1 MANNEK
7 HPQINL
13 LLTRPM
19 AGSNAFWAELKVET
33 RQVLKPIFSPLTK
46 IVPIIQKFEILGPVI
61 FSSVNGVENGPK
73 GSGRQ
78 AYCVGTTTTKAAL
91 LAGWRAI
98 QSGET
103 ADQLVA
109 NLMKLPDI
117 APLTHLSGVHTRGNI
132 SERLS
137 EAGHFTRRL
146 AVYDQEICA
155 FSGQAHEAIVSNFPL
170 LVPLFSP
177 RTAQSFRGQVKGQS
191 PLHIVAMSYE
201 IADQVR
207 DLKPRMLT
215 VSDRPT
221 RLAMIDAVQKVASGM
236 TLG

>member
-19 AGSNAFWAELKVET
+19 VGSNAFWTELQGET

-46 IVPIIQKFEILGPVI
+46 IVPIVQNSEISGSVI
-61 FSSVNGVENGPK
+61 FSSVNGVENSPK
-73 GSGRQ
+73 GNGRK

-91 LAGWRAI
+91 LAGWRAV

-109 NLMKLPDI
+109 DLMKLSDI

-137 EAGHFTRRL
+137 EAGHFTHRL

-155 FSGQAHEAIVSNFPL
+155 LSGQAHEALVSNFPL

-177 RTAQSFRGQVKGQS
+177 RTAQSFRGQVKGQP
-191 PLHIVAMSYE
+191 PLRIIAMSQE

-207 DLKPRMLT
+207 DLKPQMLT